1 MLITTLTEMVKAFE
15 AECGVIDTVGVGV
28 PGLVTH
34 DGVRARQILTEWLT
48 STSLMSSGRQFASQ

>member
-1 MLITTLTEMVKAFE
+1 MLITTLTEMVTVFE

-34 DGVRARQILTEWLT
+34 DGVLRAAK
-48 STSLMSSGRQFASQ
+48 S